1 MIEVRGLRKSFGA
14 HAVLRGVDLD
24 VARGE
29 VVVVLGSSG
38 SGKTTLLRCLN
49 FLSEYERGSIRIDG
63 KLMWYEDETCARRR
77 PNREIAADRAV
88 VGMAFQSFNLFP
100 HRTVLDNITLAPS
113 SVASRRLPK
122 AQAEAEAKALLERV
136 GLADKANAYP
146 ATLSGGQQQRVAIAR
161 ALAMKPK
168 VMLFDEVTSALDP
181 ELVGEVLGV
190 MRQLAGEG
198 MTMVVVTHEIHFAF
212 EVANRVVF
220 MDEGL
225 IAEQGDPRQVLLNPK
240 TARLQAFLK
249 RFKEVGYLA
258 VEPPARGGVGT

>member
-1 MIEVRGLRKSFGA
+1 MIEIRGLRKSFGA

-49 FLSEYERGSIRIDG
+49 FLTDYDGGQIRIDG
-63 KLMWYEDETCARRR
+63 KLMWYEDEACTRKR
-77 PNREIAADRAV
+77 PTREIAADRAA

-100 HRTVLDNITLAPS
+100 HRTVLDNITLAPLN
-113 SVASRRLPK
+113 VASRRLTK
-122 AQAEAEAKALLERV
+122 AQAEAEAIALLERV
-136 GLADKANAYP
+136 GLADKAHAYP

-181 ELVGEVLGV
+181 ELVAEVLGV
-190 MRQLAGEG
+190 MQQLASEG

-220 MDEGL
+220 MHEGL
-225 IAEQGDPRQVLLNPK
+225 VAEQGDPRQVLLNPQ
-240 TARLQAFLK
+240 TVRLQSFLK

-258 VEPPARGGVGT
+258 SELATRGGRTP